1 MLGKLF
7 SICVP
12 TLNGCVP
19 LDIAHSAFKAA
30 SAMVL
35 GHFSKEENYHAE
47 DNKAIH
53 YSSL

>member
-30 SAMVL
+30 SAMIL
-35 GHFSKEENYHAE
+35 GHFRKEENYHAE
-47 DNKAIH
+47 ENESTS
-53 YSSL
+53 YSSV